1 MPHFIRFPSSSPD
14 TDSVTPCRPAPHRP
28 WAHWLAAGLA
38 AGLLAAC
45 GSSVKLDEVPVSDRA
60 GVSVDAIASQG
71 AGGTAG
77 AAAAVDQRG
86 VAGVQV
92 PSEVAG
98 QPPATLARLVYFD
111 YDSYTVRPEFA
122 ALLESHARFL
132 NADRQRRVVLEG
144 HTDERGGRE
153 YNLALGQ
160 KRAEA
165 VRRAMGLLGVSDAQM
180 EAVSFGK
187 EKPANPAS
195 TEEAYSQNRRVEL
208 NYR

>member
-1 MPHFIRFPSSSPD
+1 MPNCTHRSLSTSSAPS
-14 TDSVTPCRPAPHRP
+14 VAQRPARP
-28 WAHWLAAGLA
+28 WSHWLAAGVA
-38 AGLLAAC
+38 AWLLSAC
-45 GSSVKLDEVPVSDRA
+45 GSNVKLDEVPVSDRA
-60 GVSVDAIASQG
+60 GVSVDAVGTQG
-71 AGGTAG
+71 AGGQAGTAG
-77 AAAAVDQRG
+77 AVDQRG

-92 PSEVAG
+92 PAEAAG
-98 QPPATLARLVYFD
+98 QPPASLARLVFFD

-165 VRRAMGLLGVSDAQM
+165 VRRAMGLLGVTDAQM

-187 EKPANPAS
+187 EKPANPGS

>member
-1 MPHFIRFPSSSPD
+1 
-14 TDSVTPCRPAPHRP
+14 V
-28 WAHWLAAGLA
+28 AA
-38 AGLLAAC
+38 
-45 GSSVKLDEVPVSDRA
+45 
-60 GVSVDAIASQG
+60 QG
-71 AGGTAG
+71 AGGGQAG
-77 AAAAVDQRG
+77 SAGAVDQRG

-92 PSEVAG
+92 PAEVGG
-98 QPPATLARLVYFD
+98 QPSATLARLVFFD

-165 VRRAMGLLGVSDAQM
+165 VRRTMSLLGVTDAQM